1 MKRIYRNIE
10 KILFLDIAVLCEVW
24 VCRSA
29 SRYPT
34 SVNQVLLGTIL
45 ILRQHNFRLFRLFL
59 THPLTQYVSIK
70 NSKIDQ
76 FLDPPAQSFTDVI
89 NWLSLNPN
97 WHEGWSFYLLDILGS
112 DFFQLIFFQTFHTF
126 WRWKL
131 TSMGLIWHPAKL
143 IETYKKCL

>member
-112 DFFQLIFFQTFHTF
+112 DFFQLIFFPNFPYF
-126 WRWKL
+126 LEVKIDINGVDL
-131 TSMGLIWHPAKL
+131 TPCQAHWDL
-143 IETYKKCL
+143 